1 MPMKRFSTLLFLVI
15 SISQTAVLKAQ
26 SQQQTPELTIAY
38 ETLPGVEKVMQLIQ
52 KAMPHKDYSK
62 FELATFDLEATI
74 GGETQTIHCFGNSW
88 NAEQLALLK
97 RCIEENVTEIS
108 LTQIAVYVQNPP
120 TKELIERV
128 RLKRDH

>member
-1 MPMKRFSTLLFLVI
+1 MKRFSLFLLLVI
-15 SISQTAVLKAQ
+15 SISQTASLKAQ
-26 SQQQTPELTIAY
+26 SQQHTPELTIAY
-38 ETLPGVEKVMQLIQ
+38 EALPGIEKVMQLIQ
-52 KAMPHKDYSK
+52 KAMPDKDYSK
-62 FELATFDLEATI
+62 FEVATFDLEVTV
-74 GGETQTIHCFGNSW
+74 GGATQTVHCFGNSW